1 MRRSLALATIV
12 TLLPLAALGCGGAR
26 PAAPTTP
33 PPAADAPAGGA
44 PPIATI
50 GDKAEHVCQS
60 EDDAA
65 VAHFNRGVDRFDQG
79 DAAAAIDA
87 YKAAIAI
94 DADYCDAI
102 DNLALIYRREGRL
115 DEAIALYER
124 SLAIAPHNQFAW
136 QNVGVAYRM
145 RGRHADAMRA
155 YRQLAAL
162 SPANPEGWFGV
173 AQMALMAHQAA
184 EARDAA
190 RRAEALYVA
199 AGSPLVDDARLLLGF
214 AAIALADWPTVRA
227 TLEPQYAKLASDAEV
242 NLALGKAYLE
252 PDALDRAKARQ
263 YLQRARDLGA
273 TVTDALWQRAR

>member
-12 TLLPLAALGCGGAR
+12 TLLPLAARGCGGAR

-50 GDKAEHVCQS
+50 GDKARLS
-60 EDDAA
+60 ERGHAA
-65 VAHFNRGVDRFDQG
+65 VAHPPGGDRFAQA
-79 DAAAAIDA
+79 DAAAAIAA

>member
-1 MRRSLALATIV
+1 MRSSLVLVTALT
-12 TLLPLAALGCGGAR
+12 LAALGCGGSRA
-26 PAAPTTP
+26 AAPTTP
-33 PPAADAPAGGA
+33 PPPPATGA
-44 PPIATI
+44 RPIAMI

-60 EDDAA
+60 DDAEA
-65 VAHFNRGVDRFDQG
+65 VAHFNRGVDRFDAG
-79 DAAAAIDA
+79 DTAGAIDA
-87 YKAAIAI
+87 YKAAIAL
-94 DADYCDAI
+94 DAEYCDAI
-102 DNLALIYRREGRL
+102 DNLALIYRRLDRV

-136 QNVGVAYRM
+136 QNVGVAYRV

-155 YRQLAAL
+155 YRHLTEL

-214 AAIALADWPTVRA
+214 AAIALADWPVVRQ

-273 TVTDALWQRAR
+273 TVTDALWQRAQ